1 MRTRLALCCP
11 LALALFTACASS
23 SRTASPSAPAAA
35 QTSPSQAGGA
45 SIETVKWSGS
55 FQPIQQQSGS
65 LTPRGTNKTY
75 GTVVLSRAR
84 SGPTRTR
91 AEINLSTSLTTSA
104 LLHWSIAPSRCGA
117 SDLPLLGIDQFPAIE
132 ITNGGQGR
140 LETEV
145 PLTVPTSGT
154 YHVDVY
160 WGGGQDRG
168 DVMACANVKMSR

>member
-1 MRTRLALCCP
+1 VRTRLAFGCP
-11 LALALFTACASS
+11 LALAMLTACASA
-23 SRTASPSAPAAA
+23 SRTASPSASPTA
-35 QTSPSQAGGA
+35 QTSQAGGA

-75 GTVVLSRAR
+75 GTVVLSRGR

-117 SDLPLLGIDQFPAIE
+117 ADLPLLGVDQFPAIE

-160 WGGGQDRG
+160 WGSGQDRG
-168 DVMACANVKMSR
+168 DVMACANVKMTR